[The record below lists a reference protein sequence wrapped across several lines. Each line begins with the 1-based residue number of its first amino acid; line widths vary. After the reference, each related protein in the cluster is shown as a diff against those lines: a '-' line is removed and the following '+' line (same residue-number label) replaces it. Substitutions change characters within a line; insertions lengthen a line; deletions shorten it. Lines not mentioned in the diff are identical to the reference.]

1 MTWNPP
7 IEWPE
12 EIPRMP
18 KNEQWRLAARPQGLF
33 KESDFRWVEEE
44 TPPLADGQ
52 ALVRTIYLSLDPTN
66 RGWAAGDTYLP
77 AVPLDTVMRGIAL
90 GRVEESRT
98 PGLAPGDVVQG
109 MLGWQRYA
117 VLPAAAL
124 TKLPPIP
131 LPLSAHFGLL
141 GHIGLTAWV
150 GLLQIGQPK
159 EGETLV
165 VSAAAGA
172 VGSLVGQIGKIHG
185 MRVVGIAG
193 SDEKCRWLTGDLG
206 FDAAVNYKK
215 RPVLAGLR
223 RECPGGIDV
232 YFDNVGGETLDAVLS
247 LINRRARI
255 VICGLI
261 SQYNA
266 TAPAPGP
273 RNLGSLLVQRARME
287 GFIVLDHLAEAE
299 RAAADLVRWHLA
311 GRLRYRLDVVPGLDQ
326 APAAVNRLFDGTNA
340 GKLVVKVSEE

>member
-1 MTWNPP
+1 M
-7 IEWPE
+7 
-12 EIPRMP
+12 PR
-18 KNEQWRLAARPQGLF
+18 NQEWRLVARPKGLF
-33 KESDFRWVEEE
+33 RESDFRWVEEE
-44 TPPLADGQ
+44 TPVLADGQ

-66 RGWAAGDTYLP
+66 RGWASTDTYLP
-77 AVPLDTVMRGIAL
+77 AVPLESVMRGIAL
-90 GRVEESRT
+90 GRVEESRA

-117 VLPAAAL
+117 VVPQSAL

-131 LPLSAHFGLL
+131 LPLSAHMGLL

-150 GLLQIGQPK
+150 GLLRIGQPR

-172 VGSLVGQIGKIHG
+172 VGSLVGQIGKIQG

-193 SDEKCRWLTGDLG
+193 SDEKCRWLTEELG

-223 RECPGGIDV
+223 RECPQGIDV
-232 YFDNVGGETLDAVLS
+232 YFDNVGGATQDAALS
-247 LINRRARI
+247 LINQRARI
-255 VICGLI
+255 VVCGLI

-266 TAPAPGP
+266 TAPVPGP
-273 RNLGSLLVQRARME
+273 RNLGNLLVQRARME
-287 GFIVLDHLAEAE
+287 GFIVLDHLDLAEK
-299 RAAADLVRWHLA
+299 AAADLIRWHLA
-311 GRLRYRLDVVPGLDQ
+311 GRLQYRLDVVHGLEK
-326 APAAVNRLFDGTNA
+326 APAAVNRLFDGSNA
-340 GKLVVKVSEE
+340 GKLVVRVSEE

>member
-1 MTWNPP
+1 V
-7 IEWPE
+7 
-12 EIPRMP
+12 
-18 KNEQWRLAARPQGLF
+18 ARPQGLF

-44 TPPLADGQ
+44 TPALQDGQ
-52 ALVRTIYLSLDPTN
+52 ALVRTVYLSLDPTN

-77 AVPLDTVMRGIAL
+77 AVPLEGVMRGIAL
-90 GRVEESRT
+90 GRVEESRA

-109 MLGWQRYA
+109 LLGWQRYA
-117 VLPAAAL
+117 VLPAPAL

-141 GHIGLTAWV
+141 GHIGITAWF
-150 GLLQIGQPK
+150 GLLKVGQPK
-159 EGETLV
+159 AGETLV

-172 VGSLVGQIGKIHG
+172 VGSLVGQIGKIQG

-193 SDEKCRWLTGDLG
+193 SDEKCRWLTEELG

-232 YFDNVGGETLDAVLS
+232 YFDKVGGPTLDAVLS
-247 LINRRARI
+247 LINLRARI

-266 TAPAPGP
+266 TAPVPGP
-273 RNLGSLLVQRARME
+273 QNLANLLVQRARME
-287 GFIVLDHLAEAE
+287 GFIVLDHLDQAEEAS
-299 RAAADLVRWHLA
+299 ADLIRWHLA
-311 GRLRYRLDVVPGLDQ
+311 GRLEYRLDIVHGLEN
-326 APAAVNRLFDGTNA
+326 APVAVNRLFDGSNT
-340 GKLVVKVSEE
+340 GKLVVRVSEEDA